1 MSPQLTDAEFASHRA
16 IVNAIPDMIIRIG
29 RDHVFRSF
37 EGNVQDLLWP
47 ADVYIG
53 KKVESVLPAATASRF
68 VAALEKA
75 FAGDA
80 VQHLEYTLPFEGAV
94 RHYESRIVKSTEDEA
109 IAIVRNITHERETE
123 NQLQEYQWHLEHQV
137 AVRSADLSV
146 AESKYKDIFR
156 HSGAPSI
163 MVDHDFTISMANSK
177 FEEFSGYSREEVENK
192 MKWTDFIHASD
203 RDMVTRY
210 HFARRSD
217 TEHAPDEYECRVVDR
232 NQAVKTIIIKVGML
246 SEPGR
251 SVASII
257 DITSLKQ
264 TEQEL
269 RDRETLYSAILEGYE
284 GFIYFIDRDYRVRF
298 LNENLI
304 RSIGEDATGRICYE
318 ALHHRSSPCHWCV
331 AEQVF
336 EGKRVR
342 FEMKNPRDKKWYY
355 SINVP
360 VQLSDRSV
368 YCQAMIIDIDE
379 RKRMEEALRDS
390 EAHLREENIRLRTS
404 IEERHRFGD
413 IIGQSQAMQE
423 VYELML
429 MAAAS
434 DNNIIIYGES
444 GTGKEMVAHTIH
456 DMSARQNKS
465 FVPIN
470 CGAIPENLLESEFFG
485 HKKGAFTGATA
496 DKIGLLDQADGGS
509 LFLDEIGEIK
519 PDLQVKLLRA
529 IEGGG
534 YTPVGGSEVHRP
546 DFRIIAATSR
556 NLTERVK
563 SGEMRSDF
571 FYRVHVIP
579 IHLPPL
585 RNRMEDIPLLVEHFL
600 MAYDRKLRPQITAK
614 VMDTLMNYPWPGNV
628 RELQNVLYRF
638 VTLKRLDLTGGNV
651 PVQPAVDSAPNE
663 QPDLTPLADAVEN
676 LERRLIT
683 ATLAECRWNRTRAAR
698 ALGIGLRTLQRK
710 MKAYG
715 IR

>member
-1 MSPQLTDAEFASHRA
+1 VAPQLTDAEYASHRA

-53 KKVESVLPAATASRF
+53 KRVETVLPAGTASRF
-68 VAALEKA
+68 VEALETA
-75 FAGDA
+75 FATNQ
-80 VQHLEYTLPFEGAV
+80 VQHLEYGLTFEGAV
-94 RHYESRIVKSTEDEA
+94 RTYESRIVKSTDDEA
-109 IAIVRNITHERETE
+109 IAVVRNVTRERETE
-123 NQLQEYQWHLEHQV
+123 KQLQEYQWHLEHQV
-137 AVRSADLSV
+137 ALRDADLSV
-146 AESKYKDIFR
+146 AESKYKDIFH

-163 MVDHDFTISMANSK
+163 MVDHDLTISMANPK
-177 FEEFSGYSREEVENK
+177 FEELSGYSRDDVENK
-192 MKWTDFIHASD
+192 MKWTDFIHAAD
-203 RDMVTRY
+203 REMVMRY
-210 HFARRSD
+210 HFARRSG
-217 TEHAPDEYECRVVDR
+217 TEEAPDEYECRIVDR
-232 NQAVKTIIIKVGML
+232 NQTVKTIFIKVGML

-251 SVASII
+251 SVASIV

-264 TEQEL
+264 TEEEL

-284 GFIYFIDRDYRVRF
+284 GLIYFIDRKYRIRF

-304 RSIGEDATGRICYE
+304 RSIGEDATGQICYE

-336 EGKRVR
+336 EGQRVR

-360 VQLSDRSV
+360 VELSDQSI
-368 YCQAMIIDIDE
+368 YCQAMIVDIDE
-379 RKRMEEALRDS
+379 RKRMEEGLRDS
-390 EAHLREENIRLRTS
+390 EAYLREENIRLRTS
-404 IEERHRFGD
+404 IEERHRFGG
-413 IIGQSQAMQE
+413 IVGQSPAMQE

-434 DNNIIIYGES
+434 DNNIIVYGES

-456 DMSARQNKS
+456 DMSARQKRN

-485 HKKGAFTGATA
+485 HKRGAFTGATA
-496 DKIGLLDQADGGS
+496 EKKGLLDQADGGS

-534 YTPVGGSEVHRP
+534 YTPVGGSEVHHP

-563 SGEMRSDF
+563 SGRMRSDF

-585 RNRMEDIPLLVEHFL
+585 RNRKEDIPLLVEHFL
-600 MAYDRKLRPQITAK
+600 MAYDRKLRPKITNR
-614 VMDTLMNYPWPGNV
+614 VVCVHGVETLGGYSDPGEV
-628 RELQNVLYRF
+628 RFRV
-638 VTLKRLDLTGGNV
+638 
-651 PVQPAVDSAPNE
+651 
-663 QPDLTPLADAVEN
+663 VE
-676 LERRLIT
+676 
-683 ATLAECRWNRTRAAR
+683 
-698 ALGIGLRTLQRK
+698 G
-710 MKAYG
+710 
-715 IR
+715 